1 MQDILIL
8 DVKTLQYI
16 SKMIG
21 HLPSQ
26 NQKDL
31 FAPLLRDFIDMK
43 HELVLLADH
52 IDWSSIEQELSGYYS
67 HTGQKSMPIR
77 VMVSFLILK
86 RMYNLGDETLAA
98 SWKMNPYMQ
107 YLVLPRI

>member
-8 DVKTLQYI
+8 VEKTLQYF
-16 SKMIG
+16 SFMIG

-31 FAPLLRDFIDMK
+31 FTPLLRDFIDMK
-43 HELVLLADH
+43 HELVLLADR

-77 VMVSFLILK
+77 VMVSFLLF
-86 RMYNLGDETLAA
+86 
-98 SWKMNPYMQ
+98 
-107 YLVLPRI
+107 RITSQRREQKSFEF